1 MAAAYPEPQMSS
13 SNLAET
19 AIRHILG
26 SPTTALRTLTVANL
40 AQKLGVDRSHLA
52 RVFKAH
58 LGCKLC
64 EFLRNE
70 RLNRAIHLLTHR
82 PDLTIKSISHQI
94 GFTSPEYFTRL
105 FKTHHHITPQHYR
118 DLKAKIPQTDFKS
131 RDGDKYET

>member
-1 MAAAYPEPQMSS
+1 MNNASLPDKAV
-13 SNLAET
+13 
-19 AIRHILG
+19 RHILA
-26 SPTTALRTLTVANL
+26 SPDTSLRTLTVATL
-40 AQKLGVDRSHLA
+40 AKKIGVDRSHLA

-64 EFLRNE
+64 DFLRNE
-70 RLNRAIHLLTHR
+70 RLNRAIHLLTNR

-118 DLKAKIPQTDFKS
+118 NLKAEAQKPDL
-131 RDGDKYET
+131 